1 MIDPITKETIV
12 LSLTLKKTESGE
24 GGIAD
29 QEYYPCYILDEYEGN
44 PFVIMPED
52 ERYNDGF
59 YEKAPSDLVKQIRKN
74 YKHIR
79 QIVGKLRT

>member
-1 MIDPITKETIV
+1 GEVV
-12 LSLTLKKTESGE
+12 L
-24 GGIAD
+24 AD
-29 QEYYPCYILDEYEGN
+29 QEYYPCYMLDEYEGE
-44 PFVIMPED
+44 PFVLMPED

-59 YEKAPSDLVKQIRKN
+59 YEKASSELVKQIRQN